1 MKPRGQR
8 PNSQP
13 QPLVAVG
20 PSNELFASIQCGPT
34 PTPKKAEQGSSSAGP
49 AAQEAPLG
57 GFGSGNRCKLVIAV
71 DVALQDA
78 AALRE
83 EAAQAQIGLQQLRL
97 LGGISILGQG
107 ALKVLWPR
115 VHDRALE
122 SVLRAGMLQEKQYTA
137 AKMQMRRRRSHEIK
151 H

>member
-1 MKPRGQR
+1 M
-8 PNSQP
+8 
-13 QPLVAVG
+13 
-20 PSNELFASIQCGPT
+20 
-34 PTPKKAEQGSSSAGP
+34 
-49 AAQEAPLG
+49 G

-137 AKMQMRRRRSHEIK
+137 AKMQMRRWRSHIK